1 MFASY
6 VATMDIPSV
15 STIGRR
21 VAGGALCWLA
31 LATPAL
37 AQPAGTPASGPV
49 LTLPDALALAA
60 RHSPLYERVEARFG
74 IARGE
79 VRTAGQ
85 WPNPTLEYRRENLG
99 APIDPDEFFTAYIP
113 IDVTGRRVQLARAT
127 GRATSRLVAERTVG
141 RQDAALSIARAWVAA
156 VQSAELARLAAA
168 QHEAAMEVA
177 RLEAVRADEGVSS
190 EAAARRTRVES
201 TRLGLARALAEARAV
216 QERAAL
222 ATQLGVPADSLPA
235 LPAVAGPTSNP
246 LAEVALEAPARA
258 LLDELAALDEPTL
271 LLRAQRDRAE
281 LRAVAFAREEAALR
295 RSVERGGVL
304 GDWQLQGGSKL
315 TGGFF
320 TGQVGLAVPLPLFNR
335 NAGARERTAGLV
347 RDAEAAERATT
358 LAVTG
363 EVHTALV
370 TLRRLEALGATMTSG
385 TEDAAVI
392 ADAARVAYTEG
403 HISLLEL
410 LDALRA
416 SADARATATQYAADL
431 LLARLTLAR
440 AVGAP
445 VLVGDTP

>member
-1 MFASY
+1 MFAAY
-6 VATMDIPSV
+6 VAVMDIRSV
-15 STIGRR
+15 SSIGRR
-21 VAGGALCWLA
+21 AIGGVLCGVAVAGSLRAQSVGA
-31 LATPAL
+31 PE
-37 AQPAGTPASGPV
+37 PASV
-49 LTLPDALALAA
+49 LTLPGALALAA

-127 GRATSRLVAERTVG
+127 GRATSRLVAERAVG

-156 VQSAELARLAAA
+156 VQAAELARLSAA
-168 QHEAAMEVA
+168 QHEAAVEIA
-177 RLEAVRADEGVSS
+177 RLEALRADEGVSS
-190 EAAARRTRVES
+190 EAAARRTRVEA

-216 QERAAL
+216 QERATL
-222 ATQLGVPADSLPA
+222 ATQVGVPADSLPA
-235 LPAVAGPTSNP
+235 LPGVVGPASTP
-246 LAEVALEAPARA
+246 LADAALEAPARA
-258 LLDELAALDEPTL
+258 LLDELATLDEPAL

-281 LRAVAFAREEAALR
+281 LRAVALAREEASLR
-295 RSVERGGVL
+295 RAVERAGVV

-347 RDAEAAERATT
+347 RDAEAAARATA

-363 EVHTALV
+363 EVRTALA
-370 TLRRLEALGATMTSG
+370 TLRRLESLGASMATG
-385 TEDAAVI
+385 GDDAAVI

-416 SADARATATQYAADL
+416 SADARATATQYTADL

-445 VLVGDTP
+445 VLVGETP